1 MSMDKPPTIRTLVCH
16 AHAPMAA
23 RSLASLARFHQEPF
37 RLCVHDDGTLTGEDR
52 ERLAAAAPHVTF
64 VDRAAADAEVA
75 ERLAGHPVCLAY
87 RRAEVMALKLFD
99 VALLAS
105 GGPLY
110 YCDCDVLFARPFQGF
125 PAALATAPRPL
136 VFMRDL
142 FNTYSLGWRRLL
154 RPGTVPLADRVN
166 AGIMLLD
173 PAMLD
178 LDFVEWFL
186 QRPEAND
193 FLGFAE
199 QTVWSA
205 LVQREGGSLLDPAQ
219 FAFPSVYARPRD
231 LRQGI
236 AVPVA
241 WHFVAP
247 LRARFENYA
256 TYVKWV
262 EQRADTAARPPVRA
276 RTFRPAKLTF
286 PRYCVSRW
294 KKGRLARQLAR
305 EQTWV

>member
-1 MSMDKPPTIRTLVCH
+1 MNMDKPPIIRTLVCH
-16 AHAPMAA
+16 AHAAMAA
-23 RSLASLARFHQEPF
+23 RSLASLARFHREPT
-37 RLCVHDDGTLTGEDR
+37 DDDR
-52 ERLAAAAPHVTF
+52 ERLSAAAPHVTF
-64 VDRAAADAEVA
+64 VGRAAADAQVA

-125 PAALATAPRPL
+125 PAALASAPRPL

-154 RPGTVPLADRVN
+154 RPGGVPLADRVN

-205 LVQREGGSLLDPAQ
+205 LVQRGGGSLLDPAQ
-219 FAFPSVYARPRD
+219 FAFPRIDHDRPGTR
-231 LRQGI
+231 RRI
-236 AVPVA
+236 PVPIA

-247 LRARFENYA
+247 LRRKFESYA
-256 TYVKWV
+256 AWV
-262 EQRADTAARPPVRA
+262 EEAPREDRPPEKP
-276 RTFRPAKLTF
+276 RTFRPAALNF

-294 KKGRLARQLAR
+294 KKGRLARQLTR
-305 EQTWV
+305 EEAGG